1 MKIDGNTRISIC
13 YEDNFGKITIENYT
27 LNEIVNY
34 IAAQSFVDIKL
45 DNNNYKDKITNYIII
60 DGKKY
65 NLKTDIRIKFEVSLL
80 DIPIVCRKYFTQ
92 KYNAITE
99 VEIKEFY
106 KEIVELVNNY
116 AYELDTDI
124 NNIKIETKE
133 LEILNVYEKEGE
145 H

>member
-1 MKIDGNTRISIC
+1 MKIDGNARISIC

-45 DNNNYKDKITNYIII
+45 DNNNYKDKITNYIIVN
-60 DGKKY
+60 DKKY

-92 KYNAITE
+92 KYNAIIE

-106 KEIVELVNNY
+106 KEIIELVDDY
-116 AYELDTDI
+116 ACELDTDI

-145 H
+145 